1 MTIDRKNTGKKKFSV
16 DEFIKKTKN
25 EKKNYIIAE
34 SNKIIIPNDINKRLQ
49 KAYKYKEVINRF
61 IVEYITKL
69 KKTESNTI
77 GIGHNSKDNN
87 NEILNKINQ
96 FQDNYIDK
104 TLVEK
109 LTQKPT
115 NLFQMSGAKEFY
127 KMQLVLRSLT
137 TKMGN
142 FWEELAILSNNTIS
156 TEKEFGLKITGVD
169 IICLIE
175 KKPTYIQMKTME
187 GTLTGSQVPRSEE
200 ELMLH
205 QYKYFAAIFESG
217 SNWTFNSEKI
227 TRIKGKEFWS
237 LINLDYDYILE
248 KVKLMIKNIED
259 KYIELTETKT

>member
-1 MTIDRKNTGKKKFSV
+1 MKINKKNKKFNIN
-16 DEFIKKTKN
+16 EFIKISKN
-25 EKKNYIIAE
+25 EKKKYIISE
-34 SNKIIIPNDINKRLQ
+34 SENIKIPKGVNKRLQ
-49 KAYKYKEVINRF
+49 KAYKYKEVINKF
-61 IVEYITKL
+61 IVEYIQKTK
-69 KKTESNTI
+69 KAENKVI
-77 GIGHNSKDNN
+77 GVGHNSIDKND
-87 NEILNKINQ
+87 EILNKINQ
-96 FQDNYIDK
+96 FQDNYINT
-104 TLVEK
+104 TLAEK
-109 LTQKPT
+109 LSQTPT

-169 IICLIE
+169 IICLIK

-259 KYIELTETKT
+259 KYIELTDTKT